1 MIFLLFSG
9 ILIQYEYNIAGYKV
23 FNAAFTETIFSQG
36 DTALFEGNI
45 TVSRDGFFVNIKKP
59 KREMIFGKDT
69 VVIYLPDE
77 AKAYQMPFTIPLI
90 GAIFS
95 PLSIFRV
102 VKEQKNF
109 ANLLYQKGEDS
120 LFVKIK
126 FNKKKMPVFIS
137 YNSDVSSI
145 HFQFKKIKLHSR
157 NIRYFPELPDSV
169 KVKKI
174 SSD

>member
-1 MIFLLFSG
+1 MIFLLISG
-9 ILIQYEYNIAGYKV
+9 ILVQYEHNIARYKV
-23 FNAAFTETIFSQG
+23 FNAAFTETIFSQE
-36 DTALFEGNI
+36 DTTLFEGNI
-45 TVSRDGFFVNIKKP
+45 TVSRGGFFIDIKRP

-69 VVIYLPDE
+69 VVIYLPNE

-95 PLSIFRV
+95 PLSIFKV

-109 ANLLYQKGEDS
+109 VNLLYQNGEDS

-126 FNKKKMPVFIS
+126 FNKKKLPVFIS
-137 YNSDVSSI
+137 YSSDVSSI
-145 HFQFKKIKLHSR
+145 HFRFKKIKLHSH
-157 NIRYFPELPDSV
+157 NIKYFPELPDSV
-169 KVKKI
+169 KVKRI